1 MATRIGPVFISL
13 FSSSSGEAPKPS
25 SSPLSNVRV
34 LPPRSSLLFQA
45 KGHHD
50 ALRRPALPTTSCKA
64 LQGMSQ
70 DAHSPGASTQTW
82 AAEAA

>member
-64 LQGMSQ
+64 CLRTRIRLE
-70 DAHSPGASTQTW
+70 PRPRTW
-82 AAEAA
+82 AAEAAVL